1 MRRYVIFSV
10 VLLGVAACSD
20 SGRAP
25 VAVDKSG
32 DGSSVIVETEV
43 TLKPTTT
50 TSTSTT
56 TSTTI
61 PVVVIPNV
69 ENYDK
74 DVALQTLNDLGLRA
88 ELVPVESSESPDS
101 VVGVSPEAGSEVIE
115 GSVVEVNY
123 AVPALHS
130 VTVSYFVEEP
140 TWING
145 TWGKGPCEHRDY
157 NVREG
162 QSLLL
167 IGPNGEILA
176 STAVENGGRGEHP
189 EFRTPCEFE
198 FVFEDVPEVASY
210 ELETPDGS
218 RFPAYSLNEAKD
230 LNWVFAWEVS
240 YS

>member
-1 MRRYVIFSV
+1 MRRFVVLSV
-10 VLLGVAACSD
+10 VLIGAAACSD

-25 VAVDKSG
+25 IAVDKSG
-32 DGSSVIVETEV
+32 DGTTVIAETEV

-50 TSTSTT
+50 TSTTT
-56 TSTTI
+56 TTI

-69 ENYDK
+69 GNYDK

-88 ELVPVESSESPDS
+88 ELEPVESSESPDS
-101 VVGVSPEAGSEVIE
+101 VVDISPAAGTEVAE
-115 GSVVEVNY
+115 GSVVTVQY
-123 AVPALHS
+123 AVPVLHT

-140 TWING
+140 TWINW
-145 TWGKGPCEHRDY
+145 TWGEGPCEHRDY

-162 QSLLL
+162 QSVLL

-176 STAVENGGRGEHP
+176 STAVENGRPGYHP
-189 EFRTPCEFE
+189 DFRTPCEFE
-198 FVFEDVPEVASY
+198 FIFEDVPEVASY

-218 RFPAYSLNEAKD
+218 RFPAYSLSEAKD
-230 LNWVFAWEVS
+230 FGWMFAWEVS